1 MHADT
6 GSYGYRSY
14 QQRHPLAVTGDTEPF
29 TQLPAMKTYPRY
41 FLLCLMMFI
50 VASSVGLN
58 FVLSRWDP
66 ATASWATAK
75 PVIGALIIFAALILN
90 FIGYSRLIGK
100 GITGN

>member
-1 MHADT
+1 MPASTRMAIDHIINVI
-6 GSYGYRSY
+6 RS
-14 QQRHPLAVTGDTEPF
+14 PSPDP
-29 TQLPAMKTYPRY
+29 PPPMKTYPRY
-41 FLLCLMMFI
+41 FLLCLMTFI

-75 PVIGALIIFAALILN
+75 PVIGGLIIFAALILN

-100 GITGN
+100 GIAGN

>member
-1 MHADT
+1 
-6 GSYGYRSY
+6 
-14 QQRHPLAVTGDTEPF
+14 
-29 TQLPAMKTYPRY
+29 MKTYPRY

-58 FVLSRWDP
+58 FVLSIWDP
-66 ATASWATAK
+66 ATASWETGK
-75 PVIGALIIFAALILN
+75 PVIGGLIIFAALILN

>member
-1 MHADT
+1 
-6 GSYGYRSY
+6 
-14 QQRHPLAVTGDTEPF
+14 
-29 TQLPAMKTYPRY
+29 MKTYPRY

-58 FVLSRWDP
+58 FVLSIWDP
-66 ATASWATAK
+66 TTASWATAK